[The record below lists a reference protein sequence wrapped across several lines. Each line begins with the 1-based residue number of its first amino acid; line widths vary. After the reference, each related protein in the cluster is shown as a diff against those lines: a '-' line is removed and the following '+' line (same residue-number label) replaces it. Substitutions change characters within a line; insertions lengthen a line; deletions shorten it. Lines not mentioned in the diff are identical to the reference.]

1 MYNLN
6 MMDNFSV
13 NERKYEMPDWMM
25 KEGLYNCEG
34 FTADYYR
41 SLFSKAVNRLMF
53 WR

>member
-1 MYNLN
+1 MYNFD
-6 MMDNFSV
+6 MMENFNANDS
-13 NERKYEMPDWMM
+13 KYDMPDWMV

-41 SLFSKAVNRLMF
+41 SLFSKAIGKLAF